1 MLAVGCND
9 GRIALWDFMTR
20 GISRQCSH
28 HIHLITSLSW
38 NRTGRKLLRSVTDW
52 NVVLWDVVSGEAEFC
67 LRFPSPVAK
76 VQFNLRDK
84 GMFLVCPMRHTPTLV
99 TLRGSC
105 RRCDVGG
112 GGAGTCPLADQQ
124 ETRDFDDRILQPSRE
139 TDNHRK
145 LKGKGMT

>member
-1 MLAVGCND
+1 MLAVAGCND

-38 NRTGRKLLRSVTDW
+38 NRTGRKLLSSVTDW
-52 NVVLWDVVSGEAEFC
+52 NVVLWDVVSREVELC
-67 LRFPSPVAK
+67 LRFLSLVAK

-84 GMFLVCPMRHTPTLV
+84 GMFLVCLMRHAPTFV
-99 TLRGSC
+99 TLGVEGLTNTDQRGI
-105 RRCDVGG
+105 G
-112 GGAGTCPLADQQ
+112 
-124 ETRDFDDRILQPSRE
+124 DFNDRILRPSQE

-145 LKGKGMT
+145 LKGKGMTS